1 MAKIK
6 GLKAREILNS
16 RGTPTIEATI
26 ILDDGSVGVSSSPSG
41 ASVGKY
47 EAKELRDGDKS
58 RLKGLGMLKSVNNAI
73 SVIAPNIV
81 GAEATDI
88 SQVDKIML
96 HLDGTDDKS
105 KLGANTTLAISQ
117 ALSKAAAV
125 SQNLPLYQF
134 LTQAFGLPKSQGLP
148 TPMFNILNGGK
159 HGAGNL
165 DFQEFMVVPAR
176 SKSYSTGLLMG
187 IEIYWALK
195 DTLIAKNAI
204 HSLGDEGGYAPN
216 LYANSDAL
224 SILIESINGTKYR
237 LGEDIFLSLD
247 VAANSFYKDSAYHI
261 KDRPTPAKTAEMVEY
276 YIGLIDQFRLL
287 SLEDP
292 FDQSDEE
299 GWSQLTARVGDRTM
313 IVGDDL
319 LATNLERL
327 KKALGAKTVNAVI
340 VKPNQVG
347 TLTETVNFARS
358 AAQINWKII
367 VSHRSGE
374 TNDDFIADFAVA
386 VGAPYVKFGAPARGE
401 RVAKFN
407 RLLEIEHELI

>member
-1 MAKIK
+1 MPKIQ

-16 RGTPTIEATI
+16 RGTPTVEVTI
-26 ILDDGSVGVSSSPSG
+26 ILDDGSVGVSASPSG
-41 ASVGKY
+41 ASVGEY
-47 EAKELRDGDKS
+47 EAKELRDEDMT

-73 SVIAPNIV
+73 SQIAPQIA

-88 SQVDKIML
+88 AQVDQIML
-96 HLDGTDDKS
+96 HLDGTSDKS
-105 KLGANTTLAISQ
+105 KLGANTILAVSQ
-117 ALSKAAAV
+117 ATAKAAAA
-125 SQNLPLYQF
+125 SEHILLYQF
-134 LTQAFGLPKSQGLP
+134 LITAFGLPKPQSLP

-176 SKSYSTGLLMG
+176 SKSYSLGLLMG
-187 IEIYWALK
+187 VEIYWALK
-195 DTLIAKNAI
+195 ETLIAKNAI

-216 LYANSDAL
+216 LYANADAL
-224 SILIESINGTKYR
+224 SILIETINGTKYK
-237 LGEDIFLSLD
+237 LGEDVFLSLD
-247 VAANSFYKDSAYHI
+247 VAANSFYKDSSYHI
-261 KDRPTPAKTAEMVEY
+261 KDKPTPAKTPEMVEY

-292 FDQSDEE
+292 FDQNDEE
-299 GWSQLTARVGDRTM
+299 GWAQLTARVGDRTM

-327 KKALGAKTVNAVI
+327 KKAQSAKTVNAAI

-347 TLTETVNFARS
+347 TLTETVNFVRS
-358 AAQINWKII
+358 AMGINWKII

-407 RLLEIEHELI
+407 RLLEIERELF